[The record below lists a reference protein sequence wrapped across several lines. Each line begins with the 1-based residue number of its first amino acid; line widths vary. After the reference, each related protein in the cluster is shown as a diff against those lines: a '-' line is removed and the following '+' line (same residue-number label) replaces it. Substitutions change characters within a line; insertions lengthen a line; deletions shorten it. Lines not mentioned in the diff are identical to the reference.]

1 MVGREERRSYDVAA
15 SEVVAGRVRRGPG
28 AWGGTRP
35 GARARVGL
43 GYAPDVVGLGRRGY
57 RHDALHAA
65 VLGDGDRWARRRHPL
80 ARDAGAGVGDRLRDA
95 DPPRALRARGHQPR
109 GVRSQAAGPWA
120 VRLRRFDKRSPRVK
134 RSRARQY
141 ASPIRVD
148 DLAVA
153 ADL

>member
-65 VLGDGDRWARRRHPL
+65 VLGDGDRGARRRHPL
-80 ARDAGAGVGDRLRDA
+80 ARDTGAGVGNRLRDA
-95 DPPRALRARGHQPR
+95 DPPPALRARGHQPR
-109 GVRSQAAGPWA
+109 GVRGQAAGPPA
-120 VRLRRFDKRSPRVK
+120 VRLRRLTSAGPRAYRFV
-134 RSRARQY
+134 ARGY
-141 ASPIRVD
+141 SSPIR
-148 DLAVA
+148 
-153 ADL
+153 